1 MRITVCAVIAL
12 SSVAVS
18 TSAQSPR
25 PLTLGEARHL
35 ARDRSPELRAARHAA
50 DAAAARA
57 RQAGAFSNP
66 TLSYSREQASRTGS
80 SNSQDI
86 VTLEQPLD
94 ISGWRTA
101 RRDAA
106 SLRHRAAE
114 ARVEEVAARVDHD
127 VARTYTAALAADRR
141 ATLAATAAS
150 AFERAVRVSAARLAD
165 GDVSGYQHRR
175 LSLEAA
181 RYSAL
186 RLAAVVSHDSAA
198 VMLRALLGAADSVG
212 IQWALVDTM
221 LPAPITVAADSL
233 LVVALGRPDIRAVML
248 EVDAAIADARVAR
261 AERIPVPVLLGGY
274 KRENVGGG
282 APLTGFVAGLSFT
295 LPAWDRRTG
304 AIAAATAE
312 SARRDADVASLRR
325 QAALEVT
332 TALAAHQS
340 LAAQLELLRPQLGDN
355 ATAALRAAESAFG
368 EGEIA
373 LLEWLDAVRAYH
385 DASTLYVTLWAEYVA
400 RRAALERA
408 IGAPLS

>member
-1 MRITVCAVIAL
+1 MRIALCAAFAFSTVSASA
-12 SSVAVS
+12 
-18 TSAQSPR
+18 SAQSPR
-25 PLTLGEARHL
+25 PLTLGEARPL
-35 ARDRSPELRAARHAA
+35 ARERSPDLLAARHAA
-50 DAAAARA
+50 AAAAARA
-57 RQAGAFSNP
+57 RQAGALSNP

-86 VTLEQPLD
+86 ITLEQPLD
-94 ISGWRTA
+94 ISGARGA

-114 ARVEEVAARVDHD
+114 VRVEEVAARIDHD
-127 VARTYTAALAADRR
+127 VTRAYTVAFATERRTS
-141 ATLAATAAS
+141 LAATAES
-150 AFERAVRVSAARLAD
+150 AFTRAVRVSTARLAD

-175 LSLEAA
+175 LSLEAT

-186 RLAAVVSHDSAA
+186 RLAAVVSHDSAMGVLRSLLGSADAAA
-198 VMLRALLGAADSVG
+198 VPWVLVDTLQPAPVTLRTDSLLGAALS
-212 IQWALVDTM
+212 
-221 LPAPITVAADSL
+221 
-233 LVVALGRPDIRAVML
+233 RPDIRALML
-248 EVDAAIADARVAR
+248 ESEAAVADARVAR
-261 AERIPVPVLLGGY
+261 AERVPVPVLLGGF
-274 KRENVGGG
+274 KRENDGGA

-295 LPAWDRRTG
+295 LPTWDRRTG
-304 AIAAATAE
+304 GIAAATAE

-340 LAAQLELLRPQLGDN
+340 LAAQLSLLRPQLGDN
-355 ATAALRAAESAFG
+355 ATAALRAAESAFD
-368 EGEIA
+368 EGEIT

-408 IGAPLS
+408 VGAPL